1 MKQTLLFFAS
11 IWVFLCTTGVQAQ
24 VKIGYMNP
32 SVILAQLDEVAVVD
46 QLIEQLVQER
56 DSELMSKANQLQQD
70 FVAYEEARSML
81 NEDARIIRE
90 KNLLDRDQQLQEERE
105 NYLNEI
111 TQKRAQLLQPI
122 IEKIDQIM
130 AEVAQEKELDLIL
143 NEATS
148 YGDAIVFFSSEEL
161 NITQEV
167 LTRMIVSEIMI
178 KINQL
183 IKLSICGYVLQL
195 FYF

>member
-1 MKQTLLFFAS
+1 MKQHFIFSALL
-11 IWVFLCTTGVQAQ
+11 WVILFTVETQAQ

-32 SVILAQLDEVAVVD
+32 TVVLSQLDEVAFVD
-46 QLIEQLVQER
+46 QQIEQLVQER
-56 DSELMSKANQLQQD
+56 DTELMTKANQLQQD

-81 NEDARIIRE
+81 NEEARIIRE
-90 KNLLDRDQQLQEERE
+90 EDLLARDQQLQEERD

-122 IEKIDQIM
+122 IEKMDQVM
-130 AEVAQEKELDLIL
+130 AEVAQEKGLDLIL

-148 YGDAIVFFSSEEL
+148 YGDAIVFFSAEKL

-167 LTRMIVSEIMI
+167 LSRMITSGNDSE
-178 KINQL
+178 N
-183 IKLSICGYVLQL
+183 
-195 FYF
+195 

>member
-1 MKQTLLFFAS
+1 MKQTFLFFAS
-11 IWVFLCTTGVQAQ
+11 IWVFLYTAGVQAQ

-70 FVAYEEARSML
+70 FAAYEEARSML

-90 KNLLDRDQQLQEERE
+90 KDLLDRDQQLQEERE

-167 LTRMIVSEIMI
+167 LTRMIASGNND
-178 KINQL
+178 KN
-183 IKLSICGYVLQL
+183 
-195 FYF
+195 

>member
-1 MKQTLLFFAS
+1 MKQTFLFFAS
-11 IWVFLCTTGVQAQ
+11 IWVFLCTAGVQAQ

-56 DSELMSKANQLQQD
+56 DSELMSKANQLQKD

-81 NEDARIIRE
+81 NEEARLIRE
-90 KNLLDRDQQLQEERE
+90 KDLLDRDQQLQEERE

-130 AEVAQEKELDLIL
+130 AEVAQEKGLDLIL

-167 LTRMIVSEIMI
+167 LTRMIVSGNND
-178 KINQL
+178 KN
-183 IKLSICGYVLQL
+183 
-195 FYF
+195 

>member
-1 MKQTLLFFAS
+1 MKQTYLFFAFM
-11 IWVFLCTTGVQAQ
+11 WVFLCTAEVQAQ

-32 SVILAQLDEVAVVD
+32 SMILAQLDEVAVVD
-46 QLIEQLVQER
+46 QLIEQLIQER
-56 DSELMSKANQLQQD
+56 DSELMSKANQLQKD
-70 FVAYEEARSML
+70 FIAYEEARSML
-81 NEDARIIRE
+81 NEEARLIRE
-90 KNLLDRDQQLQEERE
+90 EDLLARDQQLQEERE

-143 NEATS
+143 NETTS

-167 LTRMIVSEIMI
+167 LKRMFVSGNND
-178 KINQL
+178 KN
-183 IKLSICGYVLQL
+183 
-195 FYF
+195 

>member
-1 MKQTLLFFAS
+1 MKQTFLFFAS
-11 IWVFLCTTGVQAQ
+11 IWVFLYTAGVQAQ

-56 DSELMSKANQLQQD
+56 DSELMSKANRLQQD

-81 NEDARIIRE
+81 NEEARLTRE
-90 KNLLDRDQQLQEERE
+90 KDLLDRDQQLQEERE

-130 AEVAQEKELDLIL
+130 AEVAQEKGLDLIL

-148 YGDAIVFFSSEEL
+148 YGDAIVFFSSDDL

-167 LTRMIVSEIMI
+167 LNKMIASG
-178 KINQL
+178 NNNNN
-183 IKLSICGYVLQL
+183 
-195 FYF
+195 